1 MMRKYL
7 KPEVRFLETQFAER
21 IAANCWGT
29 SSSTSDSVTITYSK
43 GSVSG
48 SATVNEG
55 STVPWVDC
63 IGNNPLVPLEVRQ
76 KMVDILRLSPENSWV
91 GLSYIGPSQFNS
103 NSLEAPVLLDYAF
116 GFSGSSSGS

>member
-1 MMRKYL
+1 MRKYS
-7 KPEVRFLETQFAER
+7 KPEVRFFETQFAER

-55 STVPWVDC
+55 SIVPWVDC
-63 IGNNPLVPLEVRQ
+63 IGNNPLVPLEVRE
-76 KMVDILRLSPENSWV
+76 KMVDILRMSPENSWV
-91 GLSYIGPSQFNS
+91 GLSYIGPYQFDS
-103 NSLEAPVLLDYAF
+103 NSLDKPTLLDYKF
-116 GFSGSSSGS
+116 EFSGSSSGS